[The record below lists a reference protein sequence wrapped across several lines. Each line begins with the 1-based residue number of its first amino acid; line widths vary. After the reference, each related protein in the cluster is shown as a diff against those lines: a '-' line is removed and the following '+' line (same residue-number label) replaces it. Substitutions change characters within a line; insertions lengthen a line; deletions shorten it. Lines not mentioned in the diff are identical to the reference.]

1 MGQPFQLQQDQA
13 PSPLL
18 FFLGEFSG
26 ETKNAIY
33 DPLKKAFSVVDF
45 PELSFQI
52 QCLAS
57 GQGWLLLLSRR
68 TTSLFFFDP
77 LTRRR
82 IDLPYRSSVFN
93 AATFSTAPT
102 SPSCTVLA
110 IERDPYYGKF
120 NFDVLRVGKEKSWT
134 RHSYSVGSGVFG
146 YVVNIVSCNGV
157 FYCADMQGRI
167 SSFDTKNW
175 EYRVLSWKRFREAG
189 GRFLVEHNGEIFAVK
204 KGSNGIP
211 EKVYKI
217 KFGDDF
223 IAHEAATW
231 EEVKDLRDATLF
243 LGPHGA
249 CACSGLDKDLQNT
262 IFVAELGPQSE
273 LVCSKFNEGV
283 ECMDVVKFDAREFS
297 SLHAPVWI

>member
-1 MGQPFQLQQDQA
+1 MLQLSLPLLHLLLA
-13 PSPLL
+13 PCSPLKGTL
-18 FFLGEFSG
+18 
-26 ETKNAIY
+26 
-33 DPLKKAFSVVDF
+33 
-45 PELSFQI
+45 
-52 QCLAS
+52 
-57 GQGWLLLLSRR
+57 
-68 TTSLFFFDP
+68 TTGNSI
-77 LTRRR
+77 LTCCAWGK
-82 IDLPYRSSVFN
+82 RS
-93 AATFSTAPT
+93 PG
-102 SPSCTVLA
+102 LA
-110 IERDPYYGKF
+110 IHI
-120 NFDVLRVGKEKSWT
+120 LLAL
-134 RHSYSVGSGVFG
+134 
-146 YVVNIVSCNGV
+146 VSLVMLSALFPANGV

-175 EYRVLSWKRFREAG
+175 EYRVLAWKHFREAG

-249 CACSGLDKDLQNT
+249 CACSGLDEDLQNI

>member
-57 GQGWLLLLSRR
+57 GLGWLLLLSRR

-120 NFDVLRVGKEKSWT
+120 NFDVLRVGREKSWT
-134 RHSYSVGSGVFG
+134 RHH
-146 YVVNIVSCNGV
+146 ILLALNGV

-175 EYRVLSWKRFREAG
+175 EYRVLSGKHFREAG
-189 GRFLVEHNGEIFAVK
+189 GRFPVEHNGEIFAVK

-211 EKVYKI
+211 EKVNKI

-223 IAHEAATW
+223 IAHEATTW
-231 EEVKDLRDATLF
+231 EEVKDLRDAT
-243 LGPHGA
+243 
-249 CACSGLDKDLQNT
+249 
-262 IFVAELGPQSE
+262 
-273 LVCSKFNEGV
+273 
-283 ECMDVVKFDAREFS
+283 FS
-297 SLHAPVWI
+297 TRFRS

>member
-1 MGQPFQLQQDQA
+1 MGQAFQLQQDQA

-134 RHSYSVGSGVFG
+134 RHSYSVGSG
-146 YVVNIVSCNGV
+146 
-157 FYCADMQGRI
+157 GRI

-175 EYRVLSWKRFREAG
+175 EYRVLSWKHFREAG

-262 IFVAELGPQSE
+262 IF
-273 LVCSKFNEGV
+273 FNEGV